1 MTLFLNKNKIIKST
15 FNINSIVLK
24 ILQAWGGGGP
34 NHQGGQGYPGSQQW
48 GGFNR

>member
-1 MTLFLNKNKIIKST
+1 MNLNFTHPLF
-15 FNINSIVLK
+15 
-24 ILQAWGGGGP
+24 QAWGGGGP